1 MNGEET
7 KAAIAVMQAWLDGE
21 EIRWEWIKQ
30 KPIESTPEDMP
41 NWNWS
46 KFRFF
51 VKPKPKIELRVGAWY
66 ELKSARIVQCS
77 AIGDSHITTFHDGFV
92 CKEDITR
99 EVRVLPVEE

>member
-1 MNGEET
+1 MNDEET

-66 ELKSARIVQCS
+66 QLNTKQILQCT
-77 AIGDSHITTFHDGFV
+77 AIRNGKMDSEWLVSIDPK
-92 CKEDITR
+92 CITR
-99 EVRVLPVEE
+99 EVQVLPVE